1 VRRSSLAAGLCLL
14 ALLPAVPAHAGR
26 HSIQSTVLTRNGE
39 PVGRA
44 RITLSPGNVELVTD
58 REGRFLIDYLR
69 DEQGERI
76 KLDKKTDYA
85 LEVFK
90 VGYHPQTTSF
100 YFKRGELVLPE
111 IVLVEKTIQVDDVP
125 VNIDPDTEVP
135 THAAG
140 AAYEGQ

>member
-1 VRRSSLAAGLCLL
+1 VSRIHLLVLAAL
-14 ALLPAVPAHAGR
+14 AAAPSAAWAGNHALT
-26 HSIQSTVLTRNGE
+26 STVTTRNGE

-69 DEQGERI
+69 DDEGERI
-76 KLDKKTDYA
+76 KLAKKTDYA
-85 LEVFK
+85 LDVFK
-90 VGYHPQTTSF
+90 VGYHPYQTTF
-100 YFKRGELVLPE
+100 YFKRGELVLPD

-125 VNIDPDTEVP
+125 ENIDPDSEVP

-140 AAYEGQ
+140 ATYEGQ